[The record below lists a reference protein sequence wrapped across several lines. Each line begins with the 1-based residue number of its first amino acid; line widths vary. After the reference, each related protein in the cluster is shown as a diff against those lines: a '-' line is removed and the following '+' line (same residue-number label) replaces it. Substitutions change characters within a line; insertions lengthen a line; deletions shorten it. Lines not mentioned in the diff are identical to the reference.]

1 MIKVQQKQS
10 TPVSVIRTA
19 SERELSDYEKT
30 KLASIEDKAQQNKLE
45 VIRLNGERVPID
57 TNTKTADIKVGNLA
71 FKSVVTSKDIDNNE
85 LFFIRCSLD

>member
-19 SERELSDYEKT
+19 SERELSDYEKN

-45 VIRLNGERVPID
+45 VIRLNGERIPID

-71 FKSVVTSKDIDNNE
+71 FKSVVTSGDIDNNE